1 MLFPVKRLR
10 GMFFILLL
18 VLAQG
23 SFSAAEERA
32 KVEIEPARDELERW
46 VPALSVSLGM
56 LLQRGSAASESSD
69 ILEPDPLPFGTSKP
83 AIRPPASGKNLM
95 FAPIAHASI
104 ELMTPG
110 LLYVPFVTDIAIPG
124 RPRLFM
130 HGDVAASFSQK
141 YDHAKEGEVGEFDV
155 PNLANPSET
164 DILGQGSRGQ
174 AYVDTLVW
182 SAGGGLAL
190 TFDVFDRRIRIKP
203 SVEWI
208 REKIVVIGDVRRL
221 VKLVNPL
228 PIPKLDGFRQ
238 IILAG
243 HGTKVLNGI
252 GPGLEIE
259 VDSKRAGPFVVSTFM
274 GARVYRM
281 LGNMDIDVKATSEYD
296 ETFEVHYTNAR
307 WSYQGFFGIRIR
319 LIPE

>member
-1 MLFPVKRLR
+1 
-10 GMFFILLL
+10 MFLVLLL
-18 VLAQG
+18 VLAHG
-23 SFSAAEERA
+23 SFCAAEERA
-32 KVEIEPARDELERW
+32 KVEIDPARDELERW
-46 VPALSVSLGM
+46 VPALSISLGM
-56 LLQRGSAASESSD
+56 LLQRGSADSDSSD
-69 ILEPDPLPFGTSKP
+69 ILGPDPLSVPVQML
-83 AIRPPASGKNLM
+83 RPPASGSNLL
-95 FAPIAHASI
+95 FAPVAYASL

-124 RPRLFM
+124 RPRLFV

-141 YDHAKEGEVGEFDV
+141 YDLAKEGKVGEFV
-155 PNLANPSET
+155 PPSGIPIPKENE
-164 DILGQGSRGQ
+164 ILGQGSRGQ

-208 REKIVVIGDVRRL
+208 REKVVVIGDLRRL
-221 VKLVNPL
+221 VKQTNSL
-228 PIPKLDGFRQ
+228 PPNKLDGFRK

-243 HGTKVLNGI
+243 HNTKTLNGI

-274 GARVYRM
+274 GARAHRM
-281 LGNMDIDVKATSEYD
+281 FGNMDIDVKATNQYD
-296 ETFEVHYTNAR
+296 ETFEVRYKNSR
-307 WSYQGFFGIRIR
+307 WAYQGFFGIRIR